1 MTFYPHNTDFKPPV
15 QPSGGGKAVANAILA
30 DLIKYEVAPQN
41 TGTTSLHAAVT
52 LSDAVAKT
60 ASTTSFLATAA
71 ASDNLLKL
79 TTANT
84 LAIGD
89 LLKDAAQA
97 EVVRV
102 TAIADAPI
110 YTVERGFGGT
120 TKHTHLAGATW
131 DLTGQVVP
139 VTLLATELEACPQLV
154 EIKGVG
160 ATLAGD
166 VVVVGEDFAGNALS
180 ETIALNAA
188 AAVPSV
194 NAFKSIDYF
203 IVPLRVAASDSVSL
217 GTVKAVGIPWV
228 DAKVVLALLDGST
241 DAGSV
246 TSNAD
251 VSKCVYTISGSPNG
265 TNKLD
270 LFLTL

>member
-71 ASDNLLKL
+71 ASDN
-79 TTANT
+79 
-84 LAIGD
+84 

-265 TNKLD
+265 TKKLD